1 MVSRPA
7 GLSTTTTASSSNR
20 ILIRSITS
28 MLHQIN
34 RPALHFLENHS
45 DINTEDT
52 LENHRNRACD
62 GQDENQR
69 TPTGHEPLPAS
80 ANPEIRDVSKL
91 EYSERDEDGTEQQ
104 PDP

>member
-45 DINTEDT
+45 NVDAEDA
-52 LENHRNRACD
+52 LKDHRNCAGKRED
-62 GQDENQR
+62 QHKG
-69 TPTGHEPLPAS
+69 TPARHEPLAVL
-80 ANPEIRDVSKL
+80 AEPEICDISKL
-91 EYSERDEDGTEQQ
+91 EYTECNEY
-104 PDP
+104 

>member
-45 DINTEDT
+45 NVDAEDA
-52 LENHRNRACD
+52 LKDHRNCTRKRED
-62 GQDENQR
+62 QHKG
-69 TPTGHEPLPAS
+69 TPAPHEPLPGLAE
-80 ANPEIRDVSKL
+80 PEKCDISKP
-91 EYSERDEDGTEQQ
+91 EYSTGNKDGAVPQ
-104 PDP
+104 

>member
-45 DINTEDT
+45 NVDAEDA
-52 LENHRNRACD
+52 LKDQHK
-62 GQDENQR
+62 G
-69 TPTGHEPLPAS
+69 TPAGHEPLAVL
-80 ANPEIRDVSKL
+80 AEPEICDISKL
-91 EYSERDEDGTEQQ
+91 EYSECNEYGAEQQ
-104 PDP
+104 PDPQRNKRE